1 MGQVLQPLNRIE
13 LRGRVGSHTISLNDR
28 TGMWEGWFDLHV
40 ATRTMHGIWQPQVFD
55 CHVSEDGKH
64 IKDLGVGIGGKIV
77 NVVGRL
83 VQFPE
88 ENAVDCYVQVSRL
101 TVVGDAGDELKVPDP
116 PKTEEELK
124 IKKGVL
130 F

>member
-1 MGQVLQPLNRIE
+1 
-13 LRGRVGSHTISLNDR
+13 
-28 TGMWEGWFDLHV
+28 MWEGWFDLHV

-64 IKDLGVGIGGKIV
+64 IKDLGAGIGGKIV

-101 TVVGDAGDELKVPDP
+101 TVVGDAGDELKVPDS
-116 PKTEEELK
+116 PKTEKDLK
-124 IKKGVL
+124 IEKGVL
-130 F
+130 SDEWGGGMKSSSILGSGGSRAITTTIR